1 MKEAKRRREEYKQTD
16 RKTDK
21 DRAGFLSI
29 LKNDS
34 RSSGD
39 QKRMSKDL
47 MSKRQKKFFFNRIN
61 RR

>member
-1 MKEAKRRREEYKQTD
+1 MREAERRREGYKQTD

-47 MSKRQKKFFFNRIN
+47 ISKRQKKKKF
-61 RR
+61 